1 MWWCGRA
8 PGWWSD
14 RRGWVVLEA
23 VLARGRAAAERLMV
37 DACTI
42 RRVTSEDGSDGD
54 GNVIREY
61 EDLYVG
67 PCRVQQTSAQAAQ
80 EDVGEDFQLMLRLEV
95 HLPMSVVGLEVGDEV
110 TITASAHDPDL
121 PSRVFLVRDL
131 AHKTHA
137 TARRVG
143 VTERTS

>member
-1 MWWCGRA
+1 MDVGA
-8 PGWWSD
+8 
-14 RRGWVVLEA
+14 L
-23 VLARGRAAAERLMV
+23 LARGRVAAEALMV

-42 RRVTSEDGSDGD
+42 RRRTGEGDESDDD
-54 GNVIREY
+54 GNVIVTY
-61 EDLYVG
+61 EDLYAG
-67 PCRVQQTSAQAAQ
+67 KCRVQQPSAQAAQ

-95 HLPMSVVGLEVGDEV
+95 HLPMSVVGLEAGDEV
-110 TITASAHDPDL
+110 TITASVHDPDL
-121 PSRVFLVRDL
+121 PGRVFLVRDL

>member
-1 MWWCGRA
+1 M
-8 PGWWSD
+8 
-14 RRGWVVLEA
+14 LEA

-42 RRVTSEDGSDGD
+42 RRATGEGSDDD
-54 GNVIREY
+54 GNVTRTY
-61 EDLYVG
+61 EDLYAG
-67 PCRVQQTSAQAAQ
+67 KCRVQQTSAQAAQ
-80 EDVGEDFQLMLRLEV
+80 EDVGEDAQLMLRLEV
-95 HLPMSVVGLEVGDEV
+95 HLPMSVVGLEAGDEV

-121 PSRVFLVRDL
+121 PGRTFLVRDL

>member
-1 MWWCGRA
+1 
-8 PGWWSD
+8 
-14 RRGWVVLEA
+14 VLEA

-42 RRVTSEDGSDGD
+42 RRATGEGSDDD
-54 GNVIREY
+54 GNVTRTY
-61 EDLYVG
+61 EDLYAG
-67 PCRVQQTSAQAAQ
+67 KCRVQQTSAQAAQ
-80 EDVGEDFQLMLRLEV
+80 EDVGEDAQLMLRLEV
-95 HLPMSVVGLEVGDEV
+95 HLPMSVVGLEAGDEV

-121 PSRVFLVRDL
+121 PGRTFLVRDL